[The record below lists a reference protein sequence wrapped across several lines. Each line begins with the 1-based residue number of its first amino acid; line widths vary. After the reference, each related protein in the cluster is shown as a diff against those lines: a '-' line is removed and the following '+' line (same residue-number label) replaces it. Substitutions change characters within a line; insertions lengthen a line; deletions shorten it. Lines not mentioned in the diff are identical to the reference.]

1 VRDTYGVEIA
11 PGQDDVLM
19 LALTAAIDAMAHDG

>member
-11 PGQDDVLM
+11 PGQDAVVM
-19 LALTAAIDAMAHDG
+19 LAVAAAIDSMTHD